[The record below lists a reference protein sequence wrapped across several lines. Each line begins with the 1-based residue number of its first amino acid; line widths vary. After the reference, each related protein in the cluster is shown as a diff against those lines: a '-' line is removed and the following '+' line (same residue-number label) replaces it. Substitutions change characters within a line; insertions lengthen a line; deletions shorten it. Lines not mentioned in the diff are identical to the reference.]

1 MTDLRL
7 LHLTYAGS
15 ARPPAQVVFDDDM
28 TVIYGA
34 SDTGKSFIVD
44 SIAYMLGNSNLTLIP
59 EAEGYSQILLGL
71 RMPDG
76 NPLTLVRRP
85 DSNAVQ
91 AHFADLRDLVTRPA
105 DRQLT
110 ATHTARST
118 RSLSMFLLGELGLG
132 DVRIRKNEA
141 GGTRDLMLADLAHL
155 SVVTETRMVDP
166 LSPVLTSHAN
176 STKTPATSVM
186 KFLLTGQDDPVI
198 DTGPNQGQRRVH
210 KGQITLLNQIVLE
223 LTGKLTTQENETQL
237 RERLTRIQ
245 TTIDA
250 QSQSLRFIADRHM
263 NAVTSRMHTSQELAA
278 LDNRLAEVTD
288 LLTRFRL
295 LEQQYRSDLERL
307 ETVSEVGSLLGFFRL
322 GTCVFCGAETEH
334 QHPGH
339 SVEETTQLQQ
349 AVQAETG
356 KTTNLLTDLLPTIT
370 ELDTQ
375 LATLRRRHESLRAQA
390 ADLDAQID
398 TAESQL
404 APLRAHMDELLAA
417 RSTVEREL
425 ELHSRIS
432 ELEHR
437 RSTLDGEGAVAT
449 SRPAD
454 HIPTR
459 VVNAFDSFLRDT
471 LDTWKVPAVDFAEY
485 DQYTADIR
493 AGSRPRAGRG
503 KGVRSVLHSAFTT
516 ALARYCHEHDLPHPG
531 FVVLDSPV
539 VTYREPVG
547 EDVDITGHVVDHFY
561 RDMATFPGQ
570 AVIIENGDPPDD
582 VLPHVTA
589 YRFTGSAEGR
599 RGFFPISAA
608 RPPKAA
614 DNTGSQEPKT

>member
-15 ARPPAQVVFDDDM
+15 AKPPAQVVFDNDM

-44 SIAYMLGNSNLTLIP
+44 SIAYMLGNSSLTLIP

-71 RMPDG
+71 RLRDG
-76 NPLTLVRRP
+76 SPVTLVRRP

-105 DRQLT
+105 DRHLT

-166 LSPVLTSHAN
+166 LSPALTSHAN
-176 STKTPATSVM
+176 SIKTPAASVM
-186 KFLLTGQDDPVI
+186 KFLLTGEGDPVV

-210 KGQITLLNQIVLE
+210 KGKINLLDQIVLD

-245 TTIDA
+245 TTIDT
-250 QSQSLRFIADRHM
+250 QSQSLRLIADRHM
-263 NAVTSRMHTSQELAA
+263 NAVSSRMQTSQKLAA
-278 LDNRLAEVTD
+278 LENRLAEVTD

-307 ETVSEVGSLLGFFRL
+307 ETVSEAGSLLGFFRM
-322 GTCVFCGAETEH
+322 GTCVFCGAEPEH
-334 QHPGH
+334 QHPDH
-339 SVEETTQLQQ
+339 SAEETTQLHE
-349 AVQAETG
+349 AVHAEMS
-356 KTTNLLTDLLPTIT
+356 KTTSLLTDLLPTIAQ
-370 ELDTQ
+370 LDAE
-375 LATLRRRHESLRAQA
+375 LATLRMHHESGRAQA
-390 ADLDAQID
+390 VDLDTQIES
-398 TAESQL
+398 AEGQL
-404 APLRAHMDELLAA
+404 GPLRGHMEDLLAA

-437 RSTLDGEGAVAT
+437 RSALDCEGVGAT
-449 SRPAD
+449 NRPVE
-454 HIPTR
+454 HIPAR
-459 VVNAFDSFLRDT
+459 VVNAFDSALRDT
-471 LDTWKVPAVDFAEY
+471 LAAWKVPAVDFAEY
-485 DQYTADIR
+485 DQYTVDIR

-516 ALARYCHEHDLPHPG
+516 ALARYCHDHELTHPG

-547 EDVDITGHVVDHFY
+547 EDVDITGQVVDHFY

-570 AVIIENGDPPDD
+570 AVVIENGDPPDD
-582 VLPHVTA
+582 VLSHVTA
-589 YRFTGSAEGR
+589 YRFTGSTEGR
-599 RGFFPISAA
+599 RGFFPTSVACS
-608 RPPKAA
+608 PKA
-614 DNTGSQEPKT
+614 PR